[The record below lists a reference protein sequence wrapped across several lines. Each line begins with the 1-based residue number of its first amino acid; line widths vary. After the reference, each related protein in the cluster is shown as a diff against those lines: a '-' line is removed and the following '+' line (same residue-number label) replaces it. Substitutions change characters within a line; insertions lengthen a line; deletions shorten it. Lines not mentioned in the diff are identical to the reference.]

1 MDSMRALQRHLAMT
15 ALLWGLF
22 LGAAAAEEITLVS
35 PTYWCPF
42 SCTAGAAQEGF
53 TVDIIRWIF
62 ARHGISVRLVN
73 ENYSRALAGVR
84 SGRYSASPSSFKDEA
99 PDFTYPTQ
107 AVSFNRFCFYTR
119 ADDDWSYQGLASLTP
134 RQIGIIQN
142 YAYGRELDALIRQR
156 PAMFRPHAGDDLT
169 LRLIKQLQLKRF
181 DTFIEEESLVNYTQL
196 QNPGIPLR
204 QAGCQDGTLAYM
216 AISPL
221 HPQRETYA
229 RLFDEG
235 MREIR
240 RSGVLQQILSAYGLS
255 DWQR

>member
-1 MDSMRALQRHLAMT
+1 MHSVAKIRGLVAT
-15 ALLWGLF
+15 LLCI
-22 LGAAAAEEITLVS
+22 LGTPVLAEEITLVS
-35 PTYWCPF
+35 PAYWCPF

-62 ARHGISVRLVN
+62 ARHGISVRLLN
-73 ENYSRALAGVR
+73 ENYSRALADVR
-84 SGRYSASPSSFKDEA
+84 SGRYSASPSTFKDEA
-99 PDFTYPTQ
+99 PDFTYPEQ

-119 ADDDWSYQGLASLTP
+119 PDDDWSYQGLASLAP
-134 RQIGIIQN
+134 RQVGIIQN
-142 YAYGRELDALIRQR
+142 YAYGHELDALIQQQ
-156 PAMFRPHAGDDLT
+156 PAIFRPYSGNDLT

-181 DTFIEEESLVNYTQL
+181 NTFIEEENLVNYTQQ

-221 HPQRETYA
+221 HPQREAYA

-235 MREIR
+235 MHEIR
-240 RSGVLQQILSAYGLS
+240 RNGVLQQILSAYGLS

>member
-1 MDSMRALQRHLAMT
+1 MRSVAKIQSLAA
-15 ALLWGLF
+15 ALLCF
-22 LGAAAAEEITLVS
+22 LGSPALAEEITLVS
-35 PTYWCPF
+35 PAYWCPF

-62 ARHGISVRLVN
+62 ARHGISVRLLN

-84 SGRYSASPSSFKDEA
+84 SGRYSASPSTFKDEA
-99 PDFTYPTQ
+99 PDFTYPEQ

-119 ADDDWSYQGLASLTP
+119 PDDDWHYLDLASLRP
-134 RQIGIIQN
+134 RQVGIIQN
-142 YAYGRELDALIRQR
+142 YAYGPDLDALIRQQ
-156 PAMFRPHAGDDLT
+156 PAIFRPHAGNDLT

-181 DTFIEEESLVNYTQL
+181 DTFIEEESLVSYTQL
-196 QNPGIPLR
+196 QNPGNSLR
-204 QAGCQDGTLAYM
+204 QAGCLDGTLAYM
-216 AISPL
+216 AISPQ

-235 MREIR
+235 MHEIR
-240 RSGVLQQILSAYGLS
+240 RNGVLQQILSAYGLN

>member
-1 MDSMRALQRHLAMT
+1 MRARRRHLAM
-15 ALLWGLF
+15 APLLWGSL

-35 PTYWCPF
+35 PAYWCPF
-42 SCTAGAAQEGF
+42 SCTAGAPQEGF
-53 TVDIIRWIF
+53 SVDIIRWIF

-84 SGRYSASPSSFKDEA
+84 SGRYSASPSTFKDEA
-99 PDFTYPTQ
+99 PDFTYPEQ

-119 ADDDWSYQGLASLTP
+119 ADDDWRYLDLASLAP
-134 RQIGIIQN
+134 RQVGIIQN
-142 YAYGRELDALIRQR
+142 YAYGRDLDALIRQQ
-156 PAMFRPHAGDDLT
+156 PAIFRPHTGNDLT
-169 LRLIKQLQLKRF
+169 LRLIMQLQLKRF
-181 DTFIEEESLVNYTQL
+181 DTFIEEESLVHYTLL
-196 QNPGIPLR
+196 QNPGHSLR

-216 AISPL
+216 AISPV
-221 HPQRETYA
+221 HPQREAYA
-229 RLFDEG
+229 RLFDQG

>member
-1 MDSMRALQRHLAMT
+1 MRSVAIIQSLAA
-15 ALLWGLF
+15 ALLCL
-22 LGAAAAEEITLVS
+22 LGSPAQAEEITLVS

-99 PDFTYPTQ
+99 PDFTYPEQ
-107 AVSFNRFCFYTR
+107 AVSFNRLCFYTR
-119 ADDDWSYQGLASLTP
+119 ADDDWHYLDLASLAP
-134 RQIGIIQN
+134 RRVGIIQN

-156 PAMFRPHAGDDLT
+156 PAIFRPHSGDDLT
-169 LRLIKQLQLKRF
+169 LRLIKQLQLKRL
-181 DTFIEEESLVNYTQL
+181 DTFIEEENLVNYTQL
-196 QNPGIPLR
+196 QNPGNSLR
-204 QAGCQDGTLAYM
+204 QAGCQTGTLAYM
-216 AISPL
+216 AISPQ
-221 HPQRETYA
+221 HPQREIYA